1 MGFEL
6 RVIKHKA
13 AGTHPEKPHACARGA
28 ADSAGLHGA
37 MGGALESV
45 EPEREVCGADQ
56 ADRVGPAARR
66 RALDELPP
74 RGHRALA
81 VRGAR
86 KRREEG
92 DAHREAEVLAGA
104 RVRVGAVE
112 VRVHRLSLD
121 KRMVPSPLCLHRSA
135 LGAKRA

>member
-45 EPEREVCGADQ
+45 EPEREVSGADQ
-56 ADRVGPAARR
+56 ADWVRPAARR

-81 VRGAR
+81 VRGTR

-104 RVRVGAVE
+104 RVRVGAIE
-112 VRVHRLSLD
+112 VRVHRLSR
-121 KRMVPSPLCLHRSA
+121 KGH
-135 LGAKRA
+135 GTT